1 MLARKTHRLPGT
13 SAESSP
19 NSPDLSSL
27 TSAHADFPAPLHPSE
42 LDPLGRQA
50 AEALYREGESV
61 NTVASYRSALRYWAG
76 WFALRYGQP
85 IALPLL
91 PAVVIQFVVDHATRS
106 TPQGPVSELPP
117 AIDAALLARGLKART
132 GPPALATLMHR
143 LAVIAKAHR
152 LENANNPCADPAVR
166 ELVARTRRAYAKRGE
181 RPARKAA
188 LTREPLSRLL
198 ETCDDSLIGLRD
210 RALLLFAWSSG
221 GRRRSEVAAATLA
234 NLTRIGPGEFV
245 YQLGWSKTNQAGA
258 DLPDNAKPV
267 IGAAGA
273 ALEAWLQAA
282 ALDEGAIFRRI
293 RRGGHV
299 GEGLSD
305 GAVRKIVKQ
314 RCEEAGLEGDFS
326 AHSLRSGFVT
336 EAASRQVPLAETM
349 AMTGHTSVATL
360 VRYFRAADA
369 RRSTAAD
376 LIGVPEPGDKPDKSQ
391 DERGDESPR

>member
-1 MLARKTHRLPGT
+1 MISQEPPLLLGDK
-13 SAESSP
+13 AE
-19 NSPDLSSL
+19 NSPKHSDSSSL
-27 TSAHADFPAPLHPSE
+27 KPAHADFPAPLRPSE

-50 AEALYREGESV
+50 AEALYREGESA

-85 IALPLL
+85 IALPLQ
-91 PAVVIQFVVDHATRS
+91 PAVIIQFVVDHATRT

-117 AIDAALLARGLKART
+117 AIDAALVARGLKART

-152 LENANNPCADPAVR
+152 LENLDNPCADPAAR

-198 ETCDDSLIGLRD
+198 ETCDESLIGLRD

-221 GRRRSEVAAATLA
+221 GRRRSEVAGATVA
-234 NLTRIGPGEFV
+234 NLRRLAPGEFV
-245 YQLGWSKTNQAGA
+245 YQLGWSKTNQTGA
-258 DLPDNAKPV
+258 DLPDKAKPV

-273 ALEAWLQAA
+273 ALEAWLAA
-282 ALDEGAIFRRI
+282 TGIGDGAIFRRV

-299 GEGLSD
+299 GEALSD
-305 GAVRKIVKQ
+305 AAVRKIVRQ
-314 RCEEAGLEGDFS
+314 RCEAAGLEGDFS

-336 EAASRQVPLAETM
+336 EAASRQVPMAEAM

-369 RRSTAAD
+369 RRSVAAD
-376 LIGVPEPGDKPDKSQ
+376 LIGVPDEDAKP
-391 DERGDESPR
+391 

>member
-1 MLARKTHRLPGT
+1 MIFQEPPLRLGDK
-13 SAESSP
+13 AE
-19 NSPDLSSL
+19 NSPKHPDSSSL
-27 TSAHADFPAPLHPSE
+27 KPAHADFPAPLRPSE

-50 AEALYREGESV
+50 AEALYREGESA

-85 IALPLL
+85 IALPLQ
-91 PAVVIQFVVDHATRS
+91 PAVIIQFVVDHATRT

-117 AIDAALLARGLKART
+117 AIDAALVARGLKART

-152 LENANNPCADPAVR
+152 LENLDNPCADPAAR

-198 ETCDDSLIGLRD
+198 ETCDESLIGLRD

-221 GRRRSEVAAATLA
+221 GRRRSEVAGATVA
-234 NLTRIGPGEFV
+234 NLRRLAPGEFV
-245 YQLGWSKTNQAGA
+245 YQLGWSKTNQTGA

-273 ALEAWLQAA
+273 ALEAWLAA
-282 ALDEGAIFRRI
+282 AGIGDGAIFRRV

-299 GEGLSD
+299 GEALSD
-305 GAVRKIVKQ
+305 AAVRKIVRQ
-314 RCEEAGLEGDFS
+314 RCEAAGLEGDFS

-336 EAASRQVPLAETM
+336 EAASRQVPMAEAM

-369 RRSTAAD
+369 RRSVAAD
-376 LIGVPEPGDKPDKSQ
+376 LIGVPDEDAEP
-391 DERGDESPR
+391 

>member
-1 MLARKTHRLPGT
+1 MIPQETTAILGDKAKNPPNRPDST
-13 SAESSP
+13 SLKP
-19 NSPDLSSL
+19 V
-27 TSAHADFPAPLHPSE
+27 HADFPAPLCPSE

-50 AEALYREGESV
+50 AEALYREGESA

-91 PAVVIQFVVDHATRS
+91 PSVIIQFVVDHATRT
-106 TPQGPVSELPP
+106 TPQGPVNELPP
-117 AIDAALLARGLKART
+117 AIDAALVARGLKARI

-152 LENANNPCADPAVR
+152 LETLDNPCADPAVR

-188 LTREPLSRLL
+188 LTREPFSRLL
-198 ETCDDSLIGLRD
+198 ATCDDSLIGLRD

-221 GRRRSEVAAATLA
+221 GRRRSEVAGATLA
-234 NLTRIGPGEFV
+234 NLTRLAPGEFV

-273 ALEAWLQAA
+273 ALEAWMKAA
-282 ALDEGAIFRRI
+282 GIGDGAIFRRI

-299 GEGLSD
+299 GEALSD
-305 GAVRKIVKQ
+305 AAVRKIVMQ

-369 RRSTAAD
+369 RRSVAAD
-376 LIGVPEPGDKPDKSQ
+376 LIGVL
-391 DERGDESPR
+391 DEDAGP

>member
-1 MLARKTHRLPGT
+1 MISQEPPLFLGDKAENLP
-13 SAESSP
+13 
-19 NSPDLSSL
+19 NRPDSLSL
-27 TSAHADFPAPLHPSE
+27 KPAHADFPAPLRPSE

-50 AEALYREGESV
+50 AEALYREGESA

-85 IALPLL
+85 IALPLQ
-91 PAVVIQFVVDHATRS
+91 PAVIVQFVVDHATRTTS
-106 TPQGPVSELPP
+106 QGPVSELPP
-117 AIDAALLARGLKART
+117 AIDAALVARGLKART

-152 LENANNPCADPAVR
+152 LENLGNPCADPAAR

-221 GRRRSEVAAATLA
+221 GRRRSEVAGATLA
-234 NLTRIGPGEFV
+234 NLRRLAPGEFV

-273 ALEAWLQAA
+273 ALEAWLTAA
-282 ALDEGAIFRRI
+282 GIGDGAIFRRV

-299 GEGLSD
+299 GEALSD
-305 GAVRKIVKQ
+305 AAVRKIVRQ
-314 RCEEAGLEGDFS
+314 RCEAAGLEGDFS

-336 EAASRQVPLAETM
+336 EAASRQVPMAEAM

-369 RRSTAAD
+369 RRSVAAD
-376 LIGVPEPGDKPDKSQ
+376 LIGVLDEDAEP
-391 DERGDESPR
+391 

>member
-1 MLARKTHRLPGT
+1 MISPELPSFLGDK
-13 SAESSP
+13 AENQP
-19 NSPDLSSL
+19 NRPDSLSL
-27 TSAHADFPAPLHPSE
+27 KPTHADFPAPLRPSE

-50 AEALYREGESV
+50 AEALYREGESA

-85 IALPLL
+85 IALPLQ
-91 PAVVIQFVVDHATRS
+91 PAVIIQFVVDHATRTTS
-106 TPQGPVSELPP
+106 RGPVSELPP
-117 AIDAALLARGLKART
+117 AIDAALVARGLKART

-152 LENANNPCADPAVR
+152 LENLDNPCADPAVR

-221 GRRRSEVAAATLA
+221 GRRRSEVAGATLA
-234 NLTRIGPGEFV
+234 NLRRLAPGEFV

-273 ALEAWLQAA
+273 ALEAWLKAA
-282 ALDEGAIFRRI
+282 EIGDGAIFRRV

-299 GEGLSD
+299 GEALSD
-305 GAVRKIVKQ
+305 AAVRKIVRQ
-314 RCEEAGLEGDFS
+314 RCEAAGLEGDFS

-336 EAASRQVPLAETM
+336 EAASRQVPMAEAM

-369 RRSTAAD
+369 RRSVAAD
-376 LIGVPEPGDKPDKSQ
+376 LIGVQ
-391 DERGDESPR
+391 DEDAGP

>member
-1 MLARKTHRLPGT
+1 MFLGDK
-13 SAESSP
+13 AE
-19 NSPDLSSL
+19 NAPDHPDSSSL
-27 TSAHADFPAPLHPSE
+27 KPAHADFPAPLRPSE

-50 AEALYREGESV
+50 AEALYREGESA

-85 IALPLL
+85 ISLPLQ
-91 PAVVIQFVVDHATRS
+91 PAVIIQFVVDHATRT
-106 TPQGPVSELPP
+106 TPQGRASELPP
-117 AIDAALLARGLKART
+117 AIDAALVASGCKARA

-152 LENANNPCADPAVR
+152 LENLDNPCADPAVR

-221 GRRRSEVAAATLA
+221 GRRRSEVAGATLA
-234 NLTRIGPGEFV
+234 NLRRLAPGEFV

-273 ALEAWLQAA
+273 ALEAWLAA
-282 ALDEGAIFRRI
+282 AGIGDGAIFRRV

-299 GEGLSD
+299 GEALSD
-305 GAVRKIVKQ
+305 AAVRKIVRQ
-314 RCEEAGLEGDFS
+314 RCEAAGLEGDFS

-336 EAASRQVPLAETM
+336 EAASRQVPLAEAM

-369 RRSTAAD
+369 RRSVAAD
-376 LIGVPEPGDKPDKSQ
+376 LIGAL
-391 DERGDESPR
+391 DEDAGP